1 MIKHIVLK
9 SQVGTL
15 PLQTKEVEGKEDY
28 VEITS
33 KEFFQYQFQTF
44 KELKDFLTN
53 NYGLEFESY
62 DSETNTILD

>member
-33 KEFFQYQFQTF
+33 KEFFQYQFKTF
-44 KELKDFLTN
+44 KELKDFLTK